1 MANTLSTPFKSGIDN
16 TPPSPH
22 AHDGGV
28 YNHHNVPVVD
38 KPATPGPDGVDFKFF
53 EDGPG
58 LTGSPAALA
67 TPMGTAIPGIGHGFK
82 GGK

>member
-1 MANTLSTPFKSGIDN
+1 MADTLNSPFKRGIDN
-16 TPPSPH
+16 TPPNPK

-28 YNHHNVPVVD
+28 YNHHNVPVVG
-38 KPATPGPDGVDFKFF
+38 KPATPEVIDFKFY

-58 LTGSPAALA
+58 LSGSPAALA
-67 TPMGTAIPGIGHGFK
+67 SPMGTAIPNIGHGFK